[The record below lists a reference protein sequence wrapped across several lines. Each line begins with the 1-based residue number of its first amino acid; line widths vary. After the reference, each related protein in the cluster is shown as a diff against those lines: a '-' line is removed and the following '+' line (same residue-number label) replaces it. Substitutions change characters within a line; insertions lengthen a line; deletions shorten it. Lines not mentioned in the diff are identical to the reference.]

1 MTAPNAARRA
11 ARVVMTSKSTRL
23 TTLTPEFT
31 GPTAHSG
38 RPSTADA
45 SRVSGLRDLNEK
57 IHLPRWSVVRF
68 LAQLVQTER
77 NTAGHNFERPFP
89 APFFNDAEGTPRG
102 RAPALPEVEFARK
115 TGGDRPRVNSTGYH
129 GLAPI
134 VSRV

>member
-1 MTAPNAARRA
+1 
-11 ARVVMTSKSTRL
+11 MTSKSTRL

-57 IHLPRWSVVRF
+57 IHLPRCGPFPRPRGPKR
-68 LAQLVQTER
+68 VQTER